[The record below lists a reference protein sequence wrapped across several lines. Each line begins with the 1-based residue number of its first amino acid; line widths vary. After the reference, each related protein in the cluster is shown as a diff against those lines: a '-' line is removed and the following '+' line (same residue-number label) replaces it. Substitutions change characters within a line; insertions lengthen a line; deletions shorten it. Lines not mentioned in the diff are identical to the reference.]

1 MNYVG
6 CKKLSFLNEAGN
18 GKFGMTSLFSSGIAY
33 FETKNTKIVYKP
45 FNQDGNLSGV
55 QTHSKSFSTEDA
67 ERFLGFLFEQRLRDE
82 DYLS

>member
-1 MNYVG
+1 
-6 CKKLSFLNEAGN
+6 
-18 GKFGMTSLFSSGIAY
+18 MTSLFSSGIAY

-45 FNQDGNLSGV
+45 LNQDGNLSGV